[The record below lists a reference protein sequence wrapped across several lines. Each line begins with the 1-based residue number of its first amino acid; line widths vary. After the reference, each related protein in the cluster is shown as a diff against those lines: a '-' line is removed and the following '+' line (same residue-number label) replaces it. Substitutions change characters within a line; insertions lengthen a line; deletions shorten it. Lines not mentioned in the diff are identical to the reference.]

1 MNLWR
6 GLQFELQ
13 FVGTWAVSGFAPS
26 AGFLRVSETG
36 EPCPADLKTPWAQG
50 LASGGPVR
58 RALEAEAGLRPVV
71 SRPTVQGV
79 LLLGAKS
86 LPCSTPSREICA
98 SQMTP
103 PRMAA
108 SRGGSCFL
116 VIPQAMASLP
126 DLSALW
132 SRMQG
137 SHGVND
143 SIIFQ
148 RSQSSPRIVCLE
160 PTHNSPTKLLDF
172 FLNFLTSCGSSFDWA
187 LLGLSYSEPS
197 DAYSPYGLRAAP
209 WGHWTD
215 RGSLVCPG

>member
-1 MNLWR
+1 MHPLQGFCVFQRRGSPALQTSKPPGPRAWLAEDQCAEPWRQRQACGLWS
-6 GLQFELQ
+6 
-13 FVGTWAVSGFAPS
+13 VGPRCKGFCCWGPS
-26 AGFLRVSETG
+26 L
-36 EPCPADLKTPWAQG
+36 CPAP
-50 LASGGPVR
+50 P
-58 RALEAEAGLRPVV
+58 
-71 SRPTVQGV
+71 
-79 LLLGAKS
+79 LLGKS
-86 LPCSTPSREICA
+86 AA

-126 DLSALW
+126 DLSALR
-132 SRMQG
+132 SRTQG

-160 PTHNSPTKLLDF
+160 PAHNSPTKLLDF
-172 FLNFLTSCGSSFDWA
+172 FLNFLTSCGRSFDWA
-187 LLGLSYSEPS
+187 LLGLSDSEPS